1 MDDIDKAQDA
11 DAVNLADAIA
21 RQRIQAAK
29 GPRLQPAG
37 HCRNQLCGEPFAA
50 NDNRL
55 FCNAACAAEHGRVR
69 RN

>member
-21 RQRIQAAK
+21 RQRAASAASS
-29 GPRLQPAG
+29 RLRAIG
-37 HCRNQLCGEPFAA
+37 ECRSPKCGELFPA

-55 FCNAACAAEHGRVR
+55 FCNAACADVFARYHR
-69 RN
+69 